1 MFRISLKNTSGQ
13 VRVMRQHSKK
23 NWGGSK
29 PSSKLTLKAR
39 WYHSCGCSDD
49 SRSCEQM
56 KKRVTDKYFFK
67 KVKTLNPNHLLLQE
81 T

>member
-1 MFRISLKNTSGQ
+1 MYVPYFIKEHLWTSACNEATLK
-13 VRVMRQHSKK
+13 KK

-56 KKRVTDKYFFK
+56 KKRVTETNIFLK
-67 KVKTLNPNHLLLQE
+67 KLRL
-81 T
+81 